1 MRNLISII
9 VLLFIGSVVR
19 AHPLHVSVTNI
30 VVKKDSLLVT
40 IQTFKDD
47 WETAYFHYNGQHHKL
62 EVEDLFSSSWYR
74 TYLTSSFR
82 FSSMQNGIPWKIE
95 IKNVDIVDQSMMIE
109 LRSKIINKPNSL
121 CIYNGLLVD
130 IFPDQTNL
138 TIIGS
143 EGEEHGIKFDVHKR
157 DAVMKLKRE

>member
-1 MRNLISII
+1 
-9 VLLFIGSVVR
+9 
-19 AHPLHVSVTNI
+19 
-30 VVKKDSLLVT
+30 
-40 IQTFKDD
+40 
-47 WETAYFHYNGQHHKL
+47 
-62 EVEDLFSSSWYR
+62 
-74 TYLTSSFR
+74 
-82 FSSMQNGIPWKIE
+82 MQNGIPWKIE

-121 CIYNGLLVD
+121 YIYNGLLVD